1 MLVYYQDTRYLLIA
15 AFFCPKKWTFLKPRA
30 SVDYMSY
37 WLVKSEPDT
46 YSWNDLKK
54 DKETY
59 WDGVRNYQARNNMR
73 AMREGDFVLFYHS
86 VTEKQIVGVAKVTS
100 EEAYQ
105 DPTTDDERWIVI
117 DIKPVKKLKTP
128 VTLAD
133 IKGNKALAK
142 MKLRV
147 QPRLS
152 VNRVQDTEFQ
162 EILKMGETELK
173 RD

>member
-1 MLVYYQDTRYLLIA
+1 
-15 AFFCPKKWTFLKPRA
+15 
-30 SVDYMSY
+30 MSY
-37 WLVKSEPDT
+37 WLVKSESDK

-59 WDGVRNYQARNNMR
+59 WDGVRNFQARNNMR
-73 AMREGDFVLFYHS
+73 AMREGDLVLFYHS
-86 VTEKQIVGVAKVTS
+86 VKEKEIVGIAQVTS

-105 DPTTDDERWIVI
+105 DPTTDDERWVVV
-117 DIKPVKKLKTP
+117 DIKPVKALKKP
-128 VTLAD
+128 VSLAD
-133 IKGNKALAK
+133 IKDNKALSK

-152 VNRVQDTEFQ
+152 ISRVQDTEFE
-162 EILKMGETELK
+162 EILTMAETEIK